1 MVRPILLGIAISAV
15 FTIPAY
21 AACTATVTET
31 VAALED
37 SSSSL
42 EPGDDFGT
50 PTQLQVYPGD
60 QTSFVCAHGSY
71 CYPSGP
77 IVLNGC
83 RIVAEPDPSASGD
96 PSEPVIFMLRAE

>member
-1 MVRPILLGIAISAV
+1 MRPIFLAIAISAV
-15 FTIPAY
+15 FHIPAY
-21 AACTATVTET
+21 AACTATITES

-42 EPGDDFGT
+42 APGDDFGT
-50 PTQLQVYPGD
+50 PTQLQVYPAD

-77 IVLNGC
+77 ILLNGC
-83 RIVAEPDPSASGD
+83 RIVPEPDPTASGD
-96 PSEPVIFMLRAE
+96 PSEPVIFMLREE